1 MLMTV
6 SRVPVACS
14 TAAGPRVKDAPMAK
28 GYIVFTEAVHD
39 QDGMN
44 EYSAKAAGTIFPA
57 GGKPLVASAPDLILE
72 GDWHGSQTVILEFP
86 SIDEAMAWYEGE
98 AYQTVIG
105 ERLAASE
112 CNVAVFPGLDF

>member
-1 MLMTV
+1 M
-6 SRVPVACS
+6 VPATCQ
-14 TAAGPRVKDAPMAK
+14 DLPMAK

-86 SIDEAMAWYEGE
+86 SIDEAMAWYEGPD
-98 AYQTVIG
+98 YQAVLG